1 MSVKPFLKWVGGKR
15 QLLDKISPLIPADYQ
30 RYIEPF
36 AGGGAVFFSLSEQ
49 LQSANIPAWLN
60 DINPELINAYCVV
73 RDAPQELLEDLKT
86 HIYEKEYFLAIR
98 GLDRTPDGLASLS
111 PLKRASR
118 FIYLNRTAFN
128 GLYRVNAR
136 GQFNVPFG
144 RYKNPLIAD
153 TKTILACSA
162 ALQNVQLGNASFT
175 DILGSAGAGDFVYL
189 DPPYIP
195 LNDTSYFTSYSHD
208 GFGLAEQQRL
218 AGMIAE
224 MAARGARFIASNA
237 YVPELKELYDGFKII
252 EVQATRAINADKNG
266 RQAIS
271 EALITNLL

>member
-36 AGGGAVFFSLSEQ
+36 AGGGAVFFSLSCQ
-49 LQSANIPAWLN
+49 LQRTKTPAWLN
-60 DINPELINAYCVV
+60 DINPELINAYCMV
-73 RDAPQELLEDLKT
+73 RDAPQALLEDLKT
-86 HIYEKEYFLAIR
+86 HIYDKDYFLAMR

-153 TKTILACSA
+153 TRTILACSA
-162 ALQNVQLGNASFT
+162 ALQNVQLGCASFT
-175 DILGSAGAGDFVYL
+175 EILCKAGAGDFVYL

-208 GFGLAEQQRL
+208 GFGIAEQQAL

-237 YVPELKELYDGFKII
+237 YVPELAELYDGFKII
-252 EVQATRAINADKNG
+252 EVKATRAINADKNG

>member
-98 GLDRTPDGLASLS
+98 GLDRTRDGLASLS
-111 PLKRASR
+111 LLKRASR

-208 GFGLAEQQRL
+208 GFGLSEQQRL

-252 EVQATRAINADKNG
+252 EVKATRAINADKNG

>member
-1 MSVKPFLKWVGGKR
+1 MNL
-15 QLLDKISPLIPADYQ
+15 
-30 RYIEPF
+30 F

-144 RYKNPLIAD
+144 GI
-153 TKTILACSA
+153 KTRLLPIQKPYCLFCCLAECPA
-162 ALQNVQLGNASFT
+162 WQCQLYRHIKFGRGRGF
-175 DILGSAGAGDFVYL
+175 FVYL

-208 GFGLAEQQRL
+208 GFGIAEQQRL

-224 MAARGARFIASNA
+224 MAARGARYRSNA
-237 YVPELKELYDGFKII
+237 YVPELKELYKGFKII
-252 EVQATRAINADKNG
+252 EVKATRAINADKNG